1 MNDSDILRTMAKVVI
16 EIDAAPVV
24 VGGTVVGVVVG
35 PSVGSVGSVGLV
47 GSVGSVGGIV
57 VGPVVGPSVGSV
69 GIVVGI
75 VVGVGSGF

>member
-35 PSVGSVGSVGLV
+35 PSVGSVGSVG
-47 GSVGSVGGIV
+47 
-57 VGPVVGPSVGSV
+57 
-69 GIVVGI
+69 IVVGI